1 MTNKFSNATV
11 RTVQDFDPARGSGR
25 AHQDYRS
32 ASEAGPNRR
41 VLLWGRPGFIGVGA
55 RARSLGLYFAY
66 ADMPVGGHAPLEIHY
81 YTGTAADSAPRF
93 SRSERDAVAVDL
105 DSQRAGVQAAEVHDL
120 VNQVTVSWVEPL
132 GKWVMF
138 YGGGMIKLPTPILPN
153 CGVLELFARDECKD
167 AVIGN
172 GAIRMRTADDPWG
185 PWSPPQDVLVA
196 GDADKSPPEHQY
208 APGGMLRH
216 PDCKGEACAP
226 HTNWDGVNPREYGFL
241 YGANIIEQWTRPAG
255 AGVDILWNASTWD
268 PYRVILL
275 RTRIDR

>member
-1 MTNKFSNATV
+1 
-11 RTVQDFDPARGSGR
+11 
-25 AHQDYRS
+25 
-32 ASEAGPNRR
+32 
-41 VLLWGRPGFIGVGA
+41 
-55 RARSLGLYFAY
+55 
-66 ADMPVGGHAPLEIHY
+66 
-81 YTGTAADSAPRF
+81 
-93 SRSERDAVAVDL
+93 VAVDL

-167 AVIGN
+167 VVIGN

-196 GDADKSPPEHQY
+196 GDPDKSPPEHQY